1 MNKLFG
7 TASVNDAQERAES
20 INARKL
26 TNQVTRVIRIHNRGC
41 GRCEPQT
48 STTHYLEYRQR
59 KIHLYS
65 LMNLSTVL
73 IRARPASVS
82 SSLSSQ
88 LYFYLKKH

>member
-7 TASVNDAQERAES
+7 TASVNDVQERAES

-26 TNQVTRVIRIHNRGC
+26 TNQVTHVIRIHNRGC
-41 GRCEPQT
+41 GRCETQT
-48 STTHYLEYRQR
+48 STTHYLEYQL

-73 IRARPASVS
+73 IQARPASVS